1 MQGRQNISS
10 GTKWE
15 KSVGYSRAVKAGNI
29 IEVSG
34 TVAIDNGSVVGKD
47 NAYEQTRFII
57 KKIETALK
65 QAGSGLTDVVRTR
78 IFTTDISKWEE
89 IGMAHGEFFGTILP
103 AATMVEVKA
112 LINPELLV
120 EMEATAIIHS

>member
-65 QAGSGLTDVVRTR
+65 QAGSGLTDVYY
-78 IFTTDISKWEE
+78 
-89 IGMAHGEFFGTILP
+89 
-103 AATMVEVKA
+103 
-112 LINPELLV
+112 
-120 EMEATAIIHS
+120 